1 MSIETQ
7 IALCSQHYQKWKNQA
22 LFTSDIY
29 DARKAIERAFFWL
42 ELQSAFIVLH
52 AAEQAKGNDKEMKL
66 KLIQAKTNLSKKLAD
81 YAKQILDEINFG

>member
-7 IALCSQHYQKWKNQA
+7 ITLCSQHYQKWKNQA
-22 LFTSDIY
+22 LFTNDIY

-66 KLIQAKTNLSKKLAD
+66 KLIHAKTNLSKRLAD
-81 YAKQILDEINFG
+81 YAKEILDEIKF

>member
-1 MSIETQ
+1 MSIEAQ

-22 LFTSDIY
+22 LFTADIY

-52 AAEQAKGNDKEMKL
+52 AVEQAKGNDKEMKL
-66 KLIQAKTNLSKKLAD
+66 KLIQAKTNLSKRLAE
-81 YAKQILDEINFG
+81 YAKEILDEIKF